1 MDERKQAILSVLQSE
16 MAHKGAVTVESLDL
30 MALAVSIDAALGG
43 DGVMPGQAVDEGKTP
58 DELNA
63 SNDI

>member
-1 MDERKQAILSVLQSE
+1 MDDRKQAILAVLQSE
-16 MAHKGAVTVESLDL
+16 LANKGAVTVESLDL
-30 MALAVSIDAALGG
+30 MGLAVTIDAALGG
-43 DGVMPGQAVDEGKTP
+43 DGVMPGERVDDGKTP